1 MSELDRAADAIDS
14 GALVVYPTETVY
26 GLAADALEPEAVDRV
41 FEVKGRD
48 RSKPLSFAVP
58 SVPSA
63 LRYVR
68 ATDRERRFMATFLPG
83 PVTVLCRRREAVPDE
98 LTAGRDRVGVRVPD
112 HPLALR
118 LCERASTPI
127 TATSANVSGRASAG
141 NSRISIPRSGRPL
154 KSSSREAKPPAP
166 KAPSSTSR
174 ARRSTV
180 AVRRPT
186 RSTRGSRTRSDT
198 RAMRPVY
205 MKALPRRASAN
216 EVSSSPPSRAKPAK
230 AAFFSVDFCAE
241 RFRTK
246 SFERR
251 FASFVM
257 TRDLWSLEP

>member
-26 GLAADALEPEAVDRV
+26 GLAADALKPEAVDRV

-127 TATSANVSGRASAG
+127 TATSANVSGRASA
-141 NSRISIPRSGRPL
+141 RKLADLDPEI
-154 KSSSREAKPPAP
+154 REAAEVVLEGGET
-166 KAPSSTSR
+166 AGTE
-174 ARRSTV
+174 STV
-180 AVRRPT
+180 V
-186 RSTRGSRTRSDT
+186 D
-198 RAMRPVY
+198 
-205 MKALPRRASAN
+205 
-216 EVSSSPPSRAKPAK
+216 VSS
-230 AAFFSVDFCAE
+230 E
-241 RFRTK
+241 TIH
-246 SFERR
+246 RR
-251 FASFVM
+251 GAQA
-257 TRDLWSLEP
+257 DEIDAWLEDS